1 MVGRGE
7 YGKYE
12 EASVAG
18 EFPDGSK
25 TVSGGGASD
34 GADDASSASGAAV
47 GSTPG
52 DAKGDARLR
61 AAVAAWVAGS
71 EETGTGAES
80 GAGSGAGS
88 EAGAAEAGEGS
99 GAAQGEGSSSGE
111 PEGSSSGA
119 AESADGAAMGDDAEV
134 AGSAVDMATAVFT
147 AARPGTRADDTRD
160 GTEGDDGAR
169 AGGGKSEGAKSEA
182 DDSASGDDTDDAEA
196 EDPRVDRA
204 TAVFT
209 TVRPGVNGKSD
220 AAPKADTEPES
231 ATEPDSDAD
240 PEPAAETEPEAET
253 EPKPDAEAD
262 PAPRAPAKSDA
273 TLTLTAKADAK
284 PGGKPEAEREPHAD
298 AERKPEVEREP
309 EADAEPKGDD
319 AKPKADDKP
328 KAGDK
333 PKADG
338 KSKADDEPDAPSGPL
353 DQATAVFKAV
363 RPGSAGVDQP
373 TTMLKLGDVPAER
386 TPKSGDAAKP
396 AAKSA
401 AAESESERTS
411 KFVALKPLDEPR
423 VKPEPQAQPAPGAK
437 PGAQGKAAPAWA
449 AAQPSAPA
457 GTPEQASPGAGTPTG
472 TTPPGDRTS
481 QQPVPPLPPLD
492 LLAELTNTPPP
503 PETPTRTIVRRVKI
517 WTPLVVLLAIVFA
530 VAQALRPLPEPK
542 LTLTAATTHS
552 FEGGKPSIPWP
563 KDGQAAMDV
572 DGIGSFGSS
581 GDQKPVPIASIAKVM
596 TTYLILR
603 DHPIKKGGDGKTI
616 EVDAEAQRHYEK
628 GKPANESVVKVTKG
642 QKLTQYE
649 ALQAVMLPSANNVAR
664 LLARWDSKGSEEKFV
679 AKMNKTAKEL
689 GMKNTTYTDPS
700 GLDKTTV
707 STAEDLVKLGRVA
720 MENPTFKE
728 IAGQRSYEDINGDK
742 QDNYFGL
749 VPTIAIGIKTGT
761 TSAAGGNIL
770 FAAEKRVGGKTHMV
784 IGAALAQFGSN
795 GVANIDLVTN
805 VTKDLIAAGQDA
817 LKAKTVVKKGE
828 VVGEVDDGLGGTT
841 PVVAT
846 KDVTAVGWS
855 GLTVKTELSDGGKTP
870 PHSAKAGTVVGRLLV
885 GDGTT
890 SGAVKVP
897 VALQKDLSEPG
908 FTAKLTRVS

>member
-1 MVGRGE
+1 M
-7 YGKYE
+7 
-12 EASVAG
+12 
-18 EFPDGSK
+18 
-25 TVSGGGASD
+25 
-34 GADDASSASGAAV
+34 
-47 GSTPG
+47 
-52 DAKGDARLR
+52 
-61 AAVAAWVAGS
+61 
-71 EETGTGAES
+71 
-80 GAGSGAGS
+80 
-88 EAGAAEAGEGS
+88 
-99 GAAQGEGSSSGE
+99 
-111 PEGSSSGA
+111 
-119 AESADGAAMGDDAEV
+119 

-147 AARPGTRADDTRD
+147 AARPETRADDAKD
-160 GTEGDDGAR
+160 DDGAR
-169 AGGGKSEGAKSEA
+169 GEGGKSEGAEA
-182 DDSASGDDTDDAEA
+182 DDSADAEP

-209 TVRPGVNGKSD
+209 TVRPGGNGKSD
-220 AAPKADTEPES
+220 AGPKADAEPESAEPES
-231 ATEPDSDAD
+231 ATDADSDAD
-240 PEPAAETEPEAET
+240 AEPAAKAE
-253 EPKPDAEAD
+253 
-262 PAPRAPAKSDA
+262 PAPKAPVKSDA
-273 TLTLTAKADAK
+273 TLTLTAKGAAKPNADAEPKADAEPEPKPKADAEPKADPKPEADAKADAK
-284 PGGKPEAEREPHAD
+284 PKAAEKPKSAD
-298 AERKPEVEREP
+298 AKPKADDAEP
-309 EADAEPKGDD
+309 KGDDAEPKAAEKPKSDDAKPKTADAEPKGDD
-319 AKPKADDKP
+319 KPKADD
-328 KAGDK
+328 DK
-333 PKADG
+333 
-338 KSKADDEPDAPSGPL
+338 PDAPSGPL

-363 RPGSAGVDQP
+363 RPASAGVDQP

-386 TPKSGDAAKP
+386 KPKSDDAAKP
-396 AAKSA
+396 AAKA
-401 AAESESERTS
+401 AKAAGAPESESERTS

-423 VKPEPQAQPAPGAK
+423 VKPEPKAQPAPGTKPGAK
-437 PGAQGKAAPAWA
+437 PGQEGKALPGQA
-449 AAQPSAPA
+449 AAQASAPA
-457 GTPEQASPGAGTPTG
+457 GAPAQAQQGAGTPVQAP
-472 TTPPGDRTS
+472 PPGDRTS
-481 QQPVPPLPPLD
+481 QQPMPPLPPLD

-563 KDGQAAMDV
+563 EDGQAAMDV

-581 GDQKPVPIASIAKVM
+581 GKQKPVPIASIAKVM

-628 GKPANESVVKVTKG
+628 GKPANESVVKVTEG

-664 LLARWDSKGSEEKFV
+664 LLARWDSKGSEDKFV

-689 GMKNTTYTDPS
+689 GMKNTHYTDPS

-749 VPTIAIGIKTGT
+749 VPTVAIGIKTGT

-784 IGAALAQFGSN
+784 IGAALAQFGSQ
-795 GVANIDLVTN
+795 GVANIDKVTN

-817 LKAKTVVKKGE
+817 LKAKTVVKKGQ
-828 VVGEVDDGLGGTT
+828 VVGEIDDGLGGTT

-855 GLTVKTELSDGGKTP
+855 GLTVKAELSDGGKTP

-890 SGAVKVP
+890 SGAIKVP

-908 FTAKLTRVS
+908 LGAKLTRVS

>member
-7 YGKYE
+7 YGKHE

-34 GADDASSASGAAV
+34 GADDASSASGSAS
-47 GSTPG
+47 GSSAGATPG

-71 EETGTGAES
+71 EEGESDSGAGAGAGVGSES
-80 GAGSGAGS
+80 GAASASGSA
-88 EAGAAEAGEGS
+88 AGADEAAEGS
-99 GAAQGEGSSSGE
+99 GAAAGEGSSSGE
-111 PEGSSSGA
+111 PEGSSSGVA
-119 AESADGAAMGDDAEV
+119 GGADDDAEGDDAEQ

-147 AARPGTRADDTRD
+147 AARPETRADGAKD
-160 GTEGDDGAR
+160 DDGAQ
-169 AGGGKSEGAKSEA
+169 GEGGKSAGAEAEAEA
-182 DDSASGDDTDDAEA
+182 DDSADAEP

-220 AAPKADTEPES
+220 AGPKSDAEPES
-231 ATEPDSDAD
+231 TTDADSDAD
-240 PEPAAETEPEAET
+240 PEPAAKANT
-253 EPKPDAEAD
+253 DAEPAAKAK
-262 PAPRAPAKSDA
+262 PAPKAPAKSDA
-273 TLTLTAKADAK
+273 TLTLTAK
-284 PGGKPEAEREPHAD
+284 PGTEPEDKPEAER
-298 AERKPEVEREP
+298 RP
-309 EADAEPKGDD
+309 EADAEPKSAEKPKADDAKPKTD
-319 AKPKADDKP
+319 AKPKADD
-328 KAGDK
+328 DK
-333 PKADG
+333 
-338 KSKADDEPDAPSGPL
+338 PDAPSGPL

-363 RPGSAGVDQP
+363 RPASAGVDQP

-386 TPKSGDAAKP
+386 KPKPDDAAKP
-396 AAKSA
+396 AAA
-401 AAESESERTS
+401 APEAAEAPESESERTS

-423 VKPEPQAQPAPGAK
+423 VKPEPKAQPAPGTK
-437 PGAQGKAAPAWA
+437 PGTKPGQEGKALPGQA

-457 GTPEQASPGAGTPTG
+457 GAPARAQQGAGTPVQAP
-472 TTPPGDRTS
+472 PPGDRTS
-481 QQPVPPLPPLD
+481 QQPLPPLPPLD

-563 KDGQAAMDV
+563 EDGQAAMDV

-581 GDQKPVPIASIAKVM
+581 GKQKPVPIASIAKVM

-628 GKPANESVVKVTKG
+628 GKPANESVVKVTEG

-664 LLARWDSKGSEEKFV
+664 LLARWDSKGSEDKFV

-689 GMKNTTYTDPS
+689 GMKNTHYTDPS

-749 VPTIAIGIKTGT
+749 VPTVAIGIKTGT

-784 IGAALAQFGSN
+784 IGAALAQFGSQ
-795 GVANIDLVTN
+795 GVANIDKVTN

-817 LKAKTVVKKGE
+817 LKAKTVVKKGQ

-855 GLTVKTELSDGGKTP
+855 GLTVKAELSDGGKTP

-890 SGAVKVP
+890 SGAIKVP

-908 FTAKLTRVS
+908 LGAKLTRVS

>member
-7 YGKYE
+7 YGKHE

-34 GADDASSASGAAV
+34 GAADASSAPASTV

-61 AAVAAWVAGS
+61 AAVAAWVAVS
-71 EETGTGAES
+71 EETGSGAES
-80 GAGSGAGS
+80 GAGSASGAD
-88 EAGAAEAGEGS
+88 EAAEGS
-99 GAAQGEGSSSGE
+99 GAAEGEGSSAGE
-111 PEGSSSGA
+111 PEGSSSDVAGG
-119 AESADGAAMGDDAEV
+119 ADGAAEGDDADV

-147 AARPGTRADDTRD
+147 AARPETRADDAKD
-160 GTEGDDGAR
+160 DDGAQ
-169 AGGGKSEGAKSEA
+169 GEGGKSEGAEAEA
-182 DDSASGDDTDDAEA
+182 DDSADAEP

-220 AAPKADTEPES
+220 AGPKADAGPGSAEPES
-231 ATEPDSDAD
+231 ATDADSDAD
-240 PEPAAETEPEAET
+240 PEPAA
-253 EPKPDAEAD
+253 KSDAEPAAKAE
-262 PAPRAPAKSDA
+262 PAPKAPVKSDA
-273 TLTLTAKADAK
+273 TLTLTAKAAAK
-284 PGGKPEAEREPHAD
+284 PDADTEP
-298 AERKPEVEREP
+298 K
-309 EADAEPKGDD
+309 ADAEPKADPKPETDAKADAKPKADPKPEADAKADAEPKAAEKPKSDD
-319 AKPKADDKP
+319 AEPKADDKP
-328 KAGDK
+328 KADDDK
-333 PKADG
+333 
-338 KSKADDEPDAPSGPL
+338 PDAPSGPL

-363 RPGSAGVDQP
+363 RPASAGVDQP

-386 TPKSGDAAKP
+386 KPKPDDAAKP
-396 AAKSA
+396 AAKA
-401 AAESESERTS
+401 AEAPESESERTS

-423 VKPEPQAQPAPGAK
+423 VKPEPKAQPAPGAK
-437 PGAQGKAAPAWA
+437 PGTKPGQEGRALPGQA
-449 AAQPSAPA
+449 AAQASAPA
-457 GTPEQASPGAGTPTG
+457 GAPAQAQQGAGTPVQAP
-472 TTPPGDRTS
+472 PPGDRTS
-481 QQPVPPLPPLD
+481 QQPMPPLPPLD

-517 WTPLVVLLAIVFA
+517 WTPLVLLLAIVFA

-542 LTLTAATTHS
+542 LTLTAASTHS

-563 KDGQAAMDV
+563 EDGQAAMDV

-581 GDQKPVPIASIAKVM
+581 GKQKPVPIASIAKVM

-628 GKPANESVVKVTKG
+628 GKPANESVVKVTEG

-664 LLARWDSKGSEEKFV
+664 LLARWDSKGSEDKFV

-689 GMKNTTYTDPS
+689 GMKNTHYTDPS

-749 VPTIAIGIKTGT
+749 VPTVAIGIKTGT

-784 IGAALAQFGSN
+784 IGAALAQFGSQ
-795 GVANIDLVTN
+795 GVANIDKVTN

-817 LKAKTVVKKGE
+817 LEAKTVVKKGE

-855 GLTVKTELSDGGKTP
+855 GLTVRTELSDGGKTP

-890 SGAVKVP
+890 SGAIKVP

-908 FTAKLTRVS
+908 LGAKLTRVS